1 MTKVLFA
8 VDDGVA
14 RVTLNRPEVLNA
26 VDDETH
32 HILHGV
38 WEEIEG
44 RRDIRVVVLTGAG
57 DRAFCAGSD
66 MKAPSQNTGVDYWA
80 AAHPDGYGG
89 LTVRR
94 SLTVPVIGRLNGV
107 AMGGGLELALGC
119 DLLVA
124 AEHARLGLPE
134 AKVGRVP
141 LDGGVIALT
150 RQLPYRVAMQM
161 LLTGE
166 PVTAQRALE
175 AGLVNAV
182 APPGQLD
189 ATVDALVQAVRR
201 CAPLSLAA
209 IKGMINRA
217 DGLSTRDAVALRVP
231 EVVRALTSKDAD
243 EGVRAFIEK
252 RDPVWRGE

>member
-1 MTKVLFA
+1 MTKVLFT
-8 VDDGVA
+8 VEDGVA

-32 HILHGV
+32 HLLHGI
-38 WEEIEG
+38 WDEIED
-44 RRDIRVVVLTGAG
+44 RRDVRVVVLTGSG

-66 MKAPSQNTGVDYWA
+66 MKAGSQNTGVDYWA
-80 AAHPDGYGG
+80 AGHPDGYGG

-94 SLTVPVIGRLNGV
+94 TLTVPVIGRINGV

-150 RQLPYRVAMQM
+150 RQVPHRVAMQL

-166 PVTAQRALE
+166 PITAQRAVE
-175 AGLVNAV
+175 VGLVNVV
-182 APPGQLD
+182 AASDELD
-189 ATVDALVQAVRR
+189 QATDALVQAVLR

-217 DGLSTRDAVALRVP
+217 DGLPTRDAVALRVP
-231 EVVRALTSKDAD
+231 EVFRALMSKDAD
-243 EGVRAFIEK
+243 EGVRAFVEK
-252 RDPVWRGE
+252 RDPVWQGE